1 MLPLSRLISPTRTLL
16 LRMVNLPFS
25 FHCLSRSNELYTGH
39 PISRVKAQQAFA
51 GFIGGFVDRAIETKG
66 FDYLHRDSVKAHAQ
80 QRVEPLLDGIYPA

>member
-1 MLPLSRLISPTRTLL
+1 MEVLGGAAAFEGNVAYQDFVTE
-16 LRMVNLPFS
+16 N
-25 FHCLSRSNELYTGH
+25 GH

-66 FDYLHRDSVKAHAQ
+66 FEYLHRDSVKAHAQ

>member
-1 MLPLSRLISPTRTLL
+1 MLPLSRLMSPTRTLL
-16 LRMVNLPFS
+16 LRMVISHSLFIV
-25 FHCLSRSNELYTGH
+25 FLGLITGH

-80 QRVEPLLDGIYPA
+80 QRVEPLLDGIYPT